1 MLLSCYYIYAAI
13 MLLHVCCYHVT
24 TCMLLSCYY
33 MYAAIMLL
41 HVCCYH
47 VTTCM
52 LLSCYYMYAAIML
65 LHVCCYHVTTCML
78 LHFTACVA
86 IGSQHFV
93 RELTNICAV
102 VTLMVVVNM
111 PFSFSRDHSAILE
124 AAQTYC
130 RYIGVL
136 ALGVLRVL
144 RIYVAEGK
152 N

>member
-1 MLLSCYYIYAAI
+1 MAIHRDDVEVESKRLIPHIGPTMHYAN
-13 MLLHVCCYHVT
+13 L
-24 TCMLLSCYY
+24 
-33 MYAAIMLL
+33 
-41 HVCCYH
+41 
-47 VTTCM
+47 
-52 LLSCYYMYAAIML
+52 
-65 LHVCCYHVTTCML
+65 
-78 LHFTACVA
+78 
-86 IGSQHFV
+86 
-93 RELTNICAV
+93 
-102 VTLMVVVNM
+102 